1 LAESGLCRLEYPM
14 RFSALL
20 AFALLLPATPG
31 LAQGAKDAPAAAP
44 LAPLTARALA
54 SHRGVYSLTLD
65 RARENAGIVE
75 VSGAM
80 LYELIDACESWTT
93 RQRFSMKL
101 RNREG
106 TELETGSDYATLE
119 SMDGRTLRFSLT
131 QVTQGAVSSRV
142 AGQAELGPDGSGV
155 ARYSE
160 PEAKELPTPPGTLLP
175 NTHTIAA
182 LNAARAGQR
191 LLVAPIFDGT
201 SADGAQQTTTFLS
214 PWQGPQPVPEAPS
227 LAALGSSRMRI
238 AFFEPDA
245 EQAGGASTPSYEV
258 SLRYFENGVA
268 DDMIM
273 DFGEFT
279 VRAKLVRL
287 EEAPGGC

>member
-1 LAESGLCRLEYPM
+1 M
-14 RFSALL
+14 RFPALL
-20 AFALLLPATPG
+20 ALALILPAAPG
-31 LAQGAKDAPAAAP
+31 FTQGAKDAPAATAP

-54 SHRGVYSLTLD
+54 SHRGIYSLTLD

-93 RQRFSMKL
+93 RQRFTMTL

-119 SMDGRTLRFSLT
+119 SMDGKNLRFSLR
-131 QVTQGAVSSRV
+131 QMTQGAITSNV
-142 AGQAELGPDGSGV
+142 AGQAELRADGSGT

-160 PEAKELPTPPGTLLP
+160 PEEKEVAIPPGTLLP

-191 LLVAPIFDGT
+191 ILVAPIFDGT
-201 SADGAQQTTTFLS
+201 SADGAQESTTVLA
-214 PWQGPQPVPEAPS
+214 PWQGATPMPEAPS
-227 LAALGSSRMRI
+227 LASLGSSRMRI
-238 AFFEPDA
+238 AFFEPDG
-245 EQAGGASTPSYEV
+245 EQAGGARTPSYEV

-273 DFGEFT
+273 DFGDFT
-279 VRAKLVRL
+279 VRARLVRL

>member
-1 LAESGLCRLEYPM
+1 M

-20 AFALLLPATPG
+20 ALALILPATPG
-31 LAQGAKDAPAAAP
+31 LTQGAKDAPAATAP

-54 SHRGVYSLTLD
+54 SHRGIYSLTLD
-65 RARENAGIVE
+65 RARENATIVD

-80 LYELIDACESWTT
+80 LFEIIDACESWTS
-93 RQRFSMKL
+93 RQRFTMTL
-101 RNREG
+101 RDREG

-131 QVTQGAVSSRV
+131 QMTQGAVKSRV
-142 AGQAELGPDGSGV
+142 AGQAELTADGSGV

-160 PEAKELPTPPGTLLP
+160 PEVKELPIPPGTLLP

-201 SADGAQQTTTFLS
+201 TADGAQQTTTVMS

-227 LAALGSSRMRI
+227 LSTLGSSRMRI
-238 AFFEPDA
+238 AFFEPA
-245 EQAGGASTPSYEV
+245 GEQAGGARTPSYEV

-273 DFGEFT
+273 DFGDFT
-279 VRAKLVRL
+279 VRAKLMKL
-287 EEAPGGC
+287 EDAPGGC

>member
-1 LAESGLCRLEYPM
+1 M

-20 AFALLLPATPG
+20 ALALILPATPG
-31 LAQGAKDAPAAAP
+31 LTQGAKEAPAAT
-44 LAPLTARALA
+44 APLTARALA
-54 SHRGVYSLTLD
+54 SHRGVYTLTLD
-65 RARENAGIVE
+65 RARENAGIVD

-80 LYELIDACESWTT
+80 LFEIIDACESWAS
-93 RQRFSMKL
+93 RQRFTMTL

-119 SMDGRTLRFSLT
+119 SMDGRALRFSLT

-142 AGQAELGPDGSGV
+142 VGQAELGPDGSGV

-160 PEAKELPTPPGTLLP
+160 PEVKELPIPTGTLLP

-201 SADGAQQTTTFLS
+201 TADGAQQTTTVLS

-227 LAALGSSRMRI
+227 LSTLGSSRMRI
-238 AFFEPDA
+238 AFFEPDG
-245 EQAGGASTPSYEV
+245 EQAGGARTPSYEV

-273 DFGEFT
+273 DFGDFT
-279 VRAKLVRL
+279 VRAKLMKL

>member
-1 LAESGLCRLEYPM
+1 M

-20 AFALLLPATPG
+20 ALALILPATPG
-31 LAQGAKDAPAAAP
+31 LTQGAKDAPAATAP

-54 SHRGVYSLTLD
+54 SHRGIYSLTLD
-65 RARENAGIVE
+65 RARENATIVD

-80 LYELIDACESWTT
+80 VFEIIDACESWAS
-93 RQRFSMKL
+93 RQRFTMTL

-119 SMDGRTLRFSLT
+119 SMDGRNLRFSLT
-131 QVTQGAVSSRV
+131 HMTQGAVKSRV
-142 AGQAELGPDGSGV
+142 AGQAELTADGSGV

-160 PEAKELPTPPGTLLP
+160 PEVKELPIPPGTLLP
-175 NTHTIAA
+175 NTHTIAT

-201 SADGAQQTTTFLS
+201 TADGAQQTTTVMS

-227 LAALGSSRMRI
+227 LSTLGSSRMRI
-238 AFFEPDA
+238 AFFEPDG
-245 EQAGGASTPSYEV
+245 EQAGGARTPSYEV

-273 DFGEFT
+273 DFGDFT
-279 VRAKLVRL
+279 VRAKLMKL
-287 EEAPGGC
+287 EDAPGGC

>member
-1 LAESGLCRLEYPM
+1 M

-20 AFALLLPATPG
+20 ALALILPATPG
-31 LAQGAKDAPAAAP
+31 LTQGAKDAPTAATAP

-65 RARENAGIVE
+65 RARENAGIVD

-80 LYELIDACESWTT
+80 LFELIDACESWTT
-93 RQRFSMKL
+93 RQRFTMTL
-101 RNREG
+101 RDREG

-119 SMDGRTLRFSLT
+119 SMDGRNLRFSLT
-131 QVTQGAVSSRV
+131 HVTQGAVKSRV
-142 AGQAELGPDGSGV
+142 AGQAELTADGSGV

-160 PEAKELPTPPGTLLP
+160 PEVKELPIPPGTLLP
-175 NTHTIAA
+175 NTHTIAT

-201 SADGAQQTTTFLS
+201 TADGAQQTTTVMS

-227 LAALGSSRMRI
+227 LSTLGSSRMRI
-238 AFFEPDA
+238 AFFEPDG
-245 EQAGGASTPSYEV
+245 EQAGGARTPSYEV

-273 DFGEFT
+273 DFGDFT
-279 VRAKLVRL
+279 VRAKLMKL

>member
-1 LAESGLCRLEYPM
+1 M

-20 AFALLLPATPG
+20 ALALILPATPG
-31 LAQGAKDAPAAAP
+31 LTQGAKDAPAATAP

-54 SHRGVYSLTLD
+54 SHRGIYSLTLD
-65 RARENAGIVE
+65 RARENATIVD

-80 LYELIDACESWTT
+80 LFEIIDACESWASH
-93 RQRFSMKL
+93 QRFTMTL
-101 RNREG
+101 RDREG

-131 QVTQGAVSSRV
+131 HMTQGAIKSRV
-142 AGQAELGPDGSGV
+142 AGQAELTPDGSGV

-160 PEAKELPTPPGTLLP
+160 PEVKELPIPPGTLLP

-201 SADGAQQTTTFLS
+201 TADGAQQTTTVLS

-227 LAALGSSRMRI
+227 LSTLGSSRMRI
-238 AFFEPDA
+238 AFFEPDG
-245 EQAGGASTPSYEV
+245 EQAGGARTPSYEV

-273 DFGEFT
+273 DFGDFT
-279 VRAKLVRL
+279 VRAKLMKL
-287 EEAPGGC
+287 ENAPGGC

>member
-1 LAESGLCRLEYPM
+1 M
-14 RFSALL
+14 RFPALL
-20 AFALLLPATPG
+20 ALALILPATPG
-31 LAQGAKDAPAAAP
+31 LTQGAKDAPAATAP

-54 SHRGVYSLTLD
+54 SHRGIYSLTLD
-65 RARENAGIVE
+65 RARENSGIVD

-80 LYELIDACESWTT
+80 LFELIDACESWTS
-93 RQRFSMKL
+93 RQRFTMTL

-119 SMDGRTLRFSLT
+119 SMDGRNLRFSLT
-131 QVTQGAVSSRV
+131 HMTQGAVKSRV
-142 AGQAELGPDGSGV
+142 AGQAELTADGSGV

-160 PEAKELPTPPGTLLP
+160 PEVKELAIPPGTLLP

-201 SADGAQQTTTFLS
+201 TADGAQQTTTVLS
-214 PWQGPQPVPEAPS
+214 PWQAPMAVPEARS
-227 LAALGSSRMRI
+227 LSTLGSARMRI
-238 AFFEPDA
+238 AFFEPDG
-245 EQAGGASTPSYEV
+245 EQAGGARTPSYEV
-258 SLRYFENGVA
+258 SLRYFENGVT

-273 DFGEFT
+273 DFGDFT
-279 VRAKLVRL
+279 VRAKLVKL
-287 EEAPGGC
+287 EDAPGGC

>member
-1 LAESGLCRLEYPM
+1 M

-20 AFALLLPATPG
+20 ALALILPATPG
-31 LAQGAKDAPAAAP
+31 LTQGAKDAPAATAP

-54 SHRGVYSLTLD
+54 SHRGIYALTLD
-65 RARENAGIVE
+65 RARENAAIVD

-80 LYELIDACESWTT
+80 LFEIIDACESWAS
-93 RQRFSMKL
+93 RQRFTMTL

-119 SMDGRTLRFSLT
+119 SMDGRNLRFSLT
-131 QVTQGAVSSRV
+131 HMRQGAVSSRV
-142 AGQAELGPDGSGV
+142 AGQAELTADGSGV

-160 PEAKELPTPPGTLLP
+160 PEVKELPIPAGTLLP

-201 SADGAQQTTTFLS
+201 TADGAQQTTTVLS

-227 LAALGSSRMRI
+227 LSALGSEAIRCKSSFPPNRRAGRARHPMKSRSATSKMAWRM
-238 AFFEPDA
+238 
-245 EQAGGASTPSYEV
+245 T
-258 SLRYFENGVA
+258 
-268 DDMIM
+268 
-273 DFGEFT
+273 
-279 VRAKLVRL
+279 
-287 EEAPGGC
+287 

>member
-1 LAESGLCRLEYPM
+1 M

-20 AFALLLPATPG
+20 ALALILPATPG
-31 LAQGAKDAPAAAP
+31 LTQGEKDAPAATAP
-44 LAPLTARALA
+44 LALLTARALA
-54 SHRGVYSLTLD
+54 SHRGVYTLTLD
-65 RARENAGIVE
+65 RARENATIVD

-80 LYELIDACESWTT
+80 LFEIIDACESWAS
-93 RQRFSMKL
+93 RQRFTMTL
-101 RNREG
+101 RDREG

-131 QVTQGAVSSRV
+131 QVTQGAVRSRV
-142 AGQAELGPDGSGV
+142 AGQAELTPDGSGV

-160 PEAKELPTPPGTLLP
+160 PEVKELPIPPGTLLP

-201 SADGAQQTTTFLS
+201 TADGAQQTTTVLS

-227 LAALGSSRMRI
+227 LSALGSSRMRI
-238 AFFEPDA
+238 AFFEPDG
-245 EQAGGASTPSYEV
+245 EQAGGARTPSYEV

-273 DFGEFT
+273 DFGDFT
-279 VRAKLVRL
+279 VRAKLMKL
-287 EEAPGGC
+287 EDAPGGC

>member
-1 LAESGLCRLEYPM
+1 M
-14 RFSALL
+14 RFPALL
-20 AFALLLPATPG
+20 ALALILPAAPG
-31 LAQGAKDAPAAAP
+31 FTQGAKDAPAATAP

-54 SHRGVYSLTLD
+54 SHRGIYSLTLD

-93 RQRFSMKL
+93 RQRFTMTL

-119 SMDGRTLRFSLT
+119 SMDGKNLRFSLR
-131 QVTQGAVSSRV
+131 QMTQGAITSNV
-142 AGQAELGPDGSGV
+142 AGQAELRADGSGT

-160 PEAKELPTPPGTLLP
+160 PEEKEVAIPPGTLLP

-191 LLVAPIFDGT
+191 ILVAPIFDGT
-201 SADGAQQTTTFLS
+201 SADGAQESTTVLA
-214 PWQGPQPVPEAPS
+214 PWQGATPMPEAPS
-227 LAALGSSRMRI
+227 LASLGSSRMRI
-238 AFFEPDA
+238 AFFEPDG
-245 EQAGGASTPSYEV
+245 EQAGGARTPSYEV

-268 DDMIM
+268 DEMIM
-273 DFGEFT
+273 DFGDFT

>member
-1 LAESGLCRLEYPM
+1 M

-20 AFALLLPATPG
+20 ALALILPATPG
-31 LAQGAKDAPAAAP
+31 LTQGAKDAPAATAP

-54 SHRGVYSLTLD
+54 SHRGIYSLTLD
-65 RARENAGIVE
+65 RARENATIVD

-80 LYELIDACESWTT
+80 LFELIDACESWTT
-93 RQRFSMKL
+93 RQRLTMTL
-101 RNREG
+101 RDREG

-119 SMDGRTLRFSLT
+119 SMDGRNLRFSLT
-131 QVTQGAVSSRV
+131 HMTQGAVKSRV
-142 AGQAELGPDGSGV
+142 AGQAELTADGSGV

-160 PEAKELPTPPGTLLP
+160 PEVKELPIPAGTLLP
-175 NTHTIAA
+175 NTHTIAT

-201 SADGAQQTTTFLS
+201 TADGAQQTTTVMS

-227 LAALGSSRMRI
+227 LSTLGSSRMRI
-238 AFFEPDA
+238 AFFEPDG
-245 EQAGGASTPSYEV
+245 EQAGGARTPSYEV

-273 DFGEFT
+273 DFGDFT
-279 VRAKLVRL
+279 VRAKLMKL
-287 EEAPGGC
+287 EDAPGGC

>member
-1 LAESGLCRLEYPM
+1 M

-20 AFALLLPATPG
+20 ALALILPATPG
-31 LAQGAKDAPAAAP
+31 LTQGAKDAPAATAP

-54 SHRGVYSLTLD
+54 SHRGIYSLTLD
-65 RARENAGIVE
+65 RARENATIVD

-80 LYELIDACESWTT
+80 LFELIDACESWTT
-93 RQRFSMKL
+93 RQRLTMTL
-101 RNREG
+101 RDREG

-119 SMDGRTLRFSLT
+119 SMDGRNLRFSLT
-131 QVTQGAVSSRV
+131 HMTQGAVKSRV
-142 AGQAELGPDGSGV
+142 AGQAELTADGSGV

-160 PEAKELPTPPGTLLP
+160 PEVKELPIPAGTLLP
-175 NTHTIAA
+175 NTHTIAT

-201 SADGAQQTTTFLS
+201 TADGAQQTTTVMS

-227 LAALGSSRMRI
+227 LSTLGSSRMRI
-238 AFFEPDA
+238 AFFEPA
-245 EQAGGASTPSYEV
+245 GEQAGGARTPSYEV

-273 DFGEFT
+273 DFGDFT
-279 VRAKLVRL
+279 VRAKLMKL
-287 EEAPGGC
+287 EDAPGGC

>member
-1 LAESGLCRLEYPM
+1 M

-20 AFALLLPATPG
+20 ALALILPATPG
-31 LAQGAKDAPAAAP
+31 LTQGAKDAPAATAP

-54 SHRGVYSLTLD
+54 SHRGIYSLTLD
-65 RARENAGIVE
+65 RARENAAIVD

-80 LYELIDACESWTT
+80 VFEIIDACESWAS
-93 RQRFSMKL
+93 RQRFTMTL

-119 SMDGRTLRFSLT
+119 SMDGRNLRFSLT
-131 QVTQGAVSSRV
+131 QMTQGAVKSRV
-142 AGQAELGPDGSGV
+142 AGQAELTADGSGV

-160 PEAKELPTPPGTLLP
+160 PEVKELPIPPGTLLP
-175 NTHTIAA
+175 NTHTIAT
-182 LNAARAGQR
+182 LNAARTGQR

-201 SADGAQQTTTFLS
+201 TADGAQQTTTVLS

-227 LAALGSSRMRI
+227 LSTLGSSRMRI
-238 AFFEPDA
+238 AFFEPDG
-245 EQAGGASTPSYEV
+245 EQAGGARTPSYEV

-273 DFGEFT
+273 DFGDFT
-279 VRAKLVRL
+279 VRAKLMKL
-287 EEAPGGC
+287 EDAPGGC

>member
-1 LAESGLCRLEYPM
+1 M

-20 AFALLLPATPG
+20 ALALILPATPG
-31 LAQGAKDAPAAAP
+31 LTQGAKDAPAATAP

-54 SHRGVYSLTLD
+54 SHRGIYTLTLD
-65 RARENAGIVE
+65 RARENAAIVD

-80 LYELIDACESWTT
+80 LYELIDACESWAS
-93 RQRFSMKL
+93 RQRFTMTL

-119 SMDGRTLRFSLT
+119 SMDGRNLRFSLT
-131 QVTQGAVSSRV
+131 QVTQGAVRSRV
-142 AGQAELGPDGSGV
+142 AGQAELTADGSGV

-160 PEAKELPTPPGTLLP
+160 PEVKELPIPTGTLLP

-201 SADGAQQTTTFLS
+201 TADGAQQTTTVLS

-227 LAALGSSRMRI
+227 LSTLGSSRMRI

-273 DFGEFT
+273 DFGDFT
-279 VRAKLVRL
+279 VRAKLMKL
-287 EEAPGGC
+287 EDAPGGC

>member
-1 LAESGLCRLEYPM
+1 M
-14 RFSALL
+14 RFSVLL
-20 AFALLLPATPG
+20 ALALILPATPG
-31 LAQGAKDAPAAAP
+31 LTQGAKDAPTAATAP

-54 SHRGVYSLTLD
+54 SHRGVYTLTLD
-65 RARENAGIVE
+65 RARENAGIVD

-80 LYELIDACESWTT
+80 LFELIDACESWTT
-93 RQRFSMKL
+93 RQRFTMTL

-142 AGQAELGPDGSGV
+142 VGQAELGPDGSGV

-160 PEAKELPTPPGTLLP
+160 PEVKELPIPPGTLLP
-175 NTHTIAA
+175 NTHTIAT

-201 SADGAQQTTTFLS
+201 TADGAQQTTTVLS

-227 LAALGSSRMRI
+227 LSTLGSSRMRI
-238 AFFEPDA
+238 AFFEPDG
-245 EQAGGASTPSYEV
+245 EQAGGARTPSYEV

-273 DFGEFT
+273 DFGDFT
-279 VRAKLVRL
+279 VRAKLMKL
-287 EEAPGGC
+287 EDAPGGC

>member
-1 LAESGLCRLEYPM
+1 M

-20 AFALLLPATPG
+20 ALALILPTTPG
-31 LAQGAKDAPAAAP
+31 LTQGAKDAPAATALLAP
-44 LAPLTARALA
+44 LAARALA
-54 SHRGVYSLTLD
+54 SHRGVYTLTLD
-65 RARENAGIVE
+65 RARENAGIVD

-80 LYELIDACESWTT
+80 LFEIIDACESWAS
-93 RQRFSMKL
+93 RQRFTMTL
-101 RNREG
+101 RFREG

-142 AGQAELGPDGSGV
+142 VGQAELGPDGSGV

-160 PEAKELPTPPGTLLP
+160 PEVKELPIPTGTLLP

-201 SADGAQQTTTFLS
+201 TADGAQQTTTVLS

-227 LAALGSSRMRI
+227 LSTLGSSRMRI
-238 AFFEPDA
+238 AFFEPDG
-245 EQAGGASTPSYEV
+245 EQAGGARTPSYEV

-268 DDMIM
+268 DEMIM
-273 DFGEFT
+273 DFGDFT
-279 VRAKLVRL
+279 VRAKLMKL
-287 EEAPGGC
+287 EDAPGGC

>member
-1 LAESGLCRLEYPM
+1 M

-20 AFALLLPATPG
+20 ALALILPSTPG
-31 LAQGAKDAPAAAP
+31 LTQGAKDAPAATAP

-54 SHRGVYSLTLD
+54 SHRGIYSLTLD
-65 RARENAGIVE
+65 RARENATIVD

-80 LYELIDACESWTT
+80 VFEIIDACESWAS
-93 RQRFSMKL
+93 RQRFTMTL

-119 SMDGRTLRFSLT
+119 SMDGRNLRFSLT
-131 QVTQGAVSSRV
+131 HMTQGAVKSRV
-142 AGQAELGPDGSGV
+142 AGQAELTADGSGV

-160 PEAKELPTPPGTLLP
+160 PEVKELPIPPGTLLP

-201 SADGAQQTTTFLS
+201 TADGAQQTTTVMS

-227 LAALGSSRMRI
+227 LSTLGSSRMRI
-238 AFFEPDA
+238 AFFEPDG
-245 EQAGGASTPSYEV
+245 EQAGGARTPSYEV

-273 DFGEFT
+273 DFGDFT
-279 VRAKLVRL
+279 VRAKLMKL
-287 EEAPGGC
+287 EDAPGGC

>member
-1 LAESGLCRLEYPM
+1 M

-20 AFALLLPATPG
+20 ALALILPATPG
-31 LAQGAKDAPAAAP
+31 LTQGAKDAPAATAP

-54 SHRGVYSLTLD
+54 SHRGIYTLTLD
-65 RARENAGIVE
+65 RARENAAIVD

-80 LYELIDACESWTT
+80 LFELIDACESWAS
-93 RQRFSMKL
+93 RQRFTMTL

-119 SMDGRTLRFSLT
+119 SMDGRNLRFSLT
-131 QVTQGAVSSRV
+131 QVTQGAVRSRV
-142 AGQAELGPDGSGV
+142 AGQAELTADGSGV

-160 PEAKELPTPPGTLLP
+160 PEVKELPIPAGTLLP
-175 NTHTIAA
+175 NTHTIAT

-201 SADGAQQTTTFLS
+201 TADGAQQTTTVLS
-214 PWQGPQPVPEAPS
+214 PWQGPQPVPDAPS
-227 LAALGSSRMRI
+227 LSALGSSRMRI
-238 AFFEPDA
+238 AFFEPDG
-245 EQAGGASTPSYEV
+245 EQAGGARTPSYEV

-273 DFGEFT
+273 DFGDFT
-279 VRAKLVRL
+279 VRAKLMKL
-287 EEAPGGC
+287 EDAPGGC

>member
-1 LAESGLCRLEYPM
+1 M

-20 AFALLLPATPG
+20 ALALILPATPG
-31 LAQGAKDAPAAAP
+31 LTQGAKEAPAAT
-44 LAPLTARALA
+44 APLTARALA
-54 SHRGVYSLTLD
+54 SHRGVYTLTLD
-65 RARENAGIVE
+65 RARENAGIVD

-80 LYELIDACESWTT
+80 LFEIIDACESWAS
-93 RQRFSMKL
+93 RQRFTMTL

-142 AGQAELGPDGSGV
+142 VGQAELGPDGSGV

-160 PEAKELPTPPGTLLP
+160 PEVKELPIPTGTLLP

-201 SADGAQQTTTFLS
+201 TADGAQQTTTVMS

-227 LAALGSSRMRI
+227 LSTLGSSRMRI
-238 AFFEPDA
+238 AFFEPDG
-245 EQAGGASTPSYEV
+245 EQAGGARTPSYEV

-273 DFGEFT
+273 DFGDFT
-279 VRAKLVRL
+279 VRAKLMKL

>member
-1 LAESGLCRLEYPM
+1 M

-20 AFALLLPATPG
+20 ALALILPATPG
-31 LAQGAKDAPAAAP
+31 LTQGAKDAPAATAP

-54 SHRGVYSLTLD
+54 SHRGIYTLTLD
-65 RARENAGIVE
+65 RARENATIVD

-80 LYELIDACESWTT
+80 LFEIIDACESWAS
-93 RQRFSMKL
+93 RQRFTMTL

-119 SMDGRTLRFSLT
+119 SMDGRNLRFSLT
-131 QVTQGAVSSRV
+131 HMTQGAVKSRV
-142 AGQAELGPDGSGV
+142 AGQAELTADGSGV

-160 PEAKELPTPPGTLLP
+160 PEVKELPIPAGTLLP
-175 NTHTIAA
+175 NTHTIAT

-201 SADGAQQTTTFLS
+201 TADGAQQTTTVMS

-227 LAALGSSRMRI
+227 LSTLGSSRMRI

-245 EQAGGASTPSYEV
+245 EQAGGARTPSYEV

-273 DFGEFT
+273 DFGDFT
-279 VRAKLVRL
+279 VRAKLMKL
-287 EEAPGGC
+287 EDAPGGC

>member
-1 LAESGLCRLEYPM
+1 M
-14 RFSALL
+14 RFSAL
-20 AFALLLPATPG
+20 FALALILPTTPG
-31 LAQGAKDAPAAAP
+31 FTQGAKDAPAAAP

-54 SHRGVYSLTLD
+54 SHRGIYELTLD

-80 LYELIDACESWTT
+80 LYELIDACESWAS
-93 RQRFSMKL
+93 RQRFTMTL

-119 SMDGRTLRFSLT
+119 SMDGRNLRFSLT

-142 AGQAELGPDGSGV
+142 AGQAELGADSSGV

-160 PEAKELPTPPGTLLP
+160 PEAKELPIPPGTLLP

-214 PWQGPQPVPEAPS
+214 PWQGPQPIAEAPS
-227 LAALGSSRMRI
+227 LSALGSSRMRI
-238 AFFEPDA
+238 AFFEPGAD
-245 EQAGGASTPSYEV
+245 QAGGASTPSYEV

-273 DFGEFT
+273 DFGDFT

-287 EEAPGGC
+287 EDAPGGC

>member
-1 LAESGLCRLEYPM
+1 M

-20 AFALLLPATPG
+20 ALALILPATPG
-31 LAQGAKDAPAAAP
+31 LTQGAKDAPAATAP

-54 SHRGVYSLTLD
+54 SHRGIYTLTLD
-65 RARENAGIVE
+65 RARENAAIVD

-80 LYELIDACESWTT
+80 LFELIDACESWAS
-93 RQRFSMKL
+93 RQRFTMTL

-119 SMDGRTLRFSLT
+119 SMDGRNLRFSLT
-131 QVTQGAVSSRV
+131 QVTQGAVRSRV
-142 AGQAELGPDGSGV
+142 AGQAELTADGSGV

-160 PEAKELPTPPGTLLP
+160 PEVKELPIPPGTLLP

-201 SADGAQQTTTFLS
+201 TADGAQQTTTVLS

-227 LAALGSSRMRI
+227 LSTLGSSRMRI

-273 DFGEFT
+273 DFGDFT
-279 VRAKLVRL
+279 VRAKLMKL
-287 EEAPGGC
+287 EDAPGGC

>member
-1 LAESGLCRLEYPM
+1 M

-20 AFALLLPATPG
+20 ALALILPATPG
-31 LAQGAKDAPAAAP
+31 LTQGAKDAPAATAP

-54 SHRGVYSLTLD
+54 SHRGIYSLTLD
-65 RARENAGIVE
+65 RARENATIVD

-80 LYELIDACESWTT
+80 LFEIIDACESWAS
-93 RQRFSMKL
+93 RQRFTMTL
-101 RNREG
+101 RDREG

-131 QVTQGAVSSRV
+131 HMTQGAIKSRV
-142 AGQAELGPDGSGV
+142 AGQAELTPDGSGV

-160 PEAKELPTPPGTLLP
+160 PEVKELPIPPGTLLP

-201 SADGAQQTTTFLS
+201 TADGAQQTTTVLS

-227 LAALGSSRMRI
+227 LSTLGSSRMRI
-238 AFFEPDA
+238 AFFEPDG
-245 EQAGGASTPSYEV
+245 EQAGGARTPSYEV

-273 DFGEFT
+273 DFGDFT
-279 VRAKLVRL
+279 VRAKLMKL
-287 EEAPGGC
+287 ENAPGGC

>member
-1 LAESGLCRLEYPM
+1 M

-20 AFALLLPATPG
+20 ALALILPATPG
-31 LAQGAKDAPAAAP
+31 LTQGAKDAPAATAP

-54 SHRGVYSLTLD
+54 SHRGIYSLTLD
-65 RARENAGIVE
+65 RARENATIVD

-80 LYELIDACESWTT
+80 VFEIIDACESWAS
-93 RQRFSMKL
+93 RQRFTMTL

-119 SMDGRTLRFSLT
+119 SMDGRNLRFSLT
-131 QVTQGAVSSRV
+131 HMTQGAVKNRV
-142 AGQAELGPDGSGV
+142 AGQAELTADGSGV

-160 PEAKELPTPPGTLLP
+160 PEVKELPIPPGTLLP

-201 SADGAQQTTTFLS
+201 TADGAQQTTTVLS

-227 LAALGSSRMRI
+227 LSTLGSSRMRI
-238 AFFEPDA
+238 AFFEPDG
-245 EQAGGASTPSYEV
+245 EQAGGARTPSYEV

-273 DFGEFT
+273 DFGDFT
-279 VRAKLVRL
+279 VRAKLMKL

>member
-1 LAESGLCRLEYPM
+1 M
-14 RFSALL
+14 RFPALL
-20 AFALLLPATPG
+20 ALALILPTTPG
-31 LAQGAKDAPAAAP
+31 FAQGAKDAPAAAP
-44 LAPLTARALA
+44 LAPLTASALT
-54 SHRGVYSLTLD
+54 SHRGVYDLRLD
-65 RARENAGIVE
+65 SARENAGIVE

-80 LYELIDACESWTT
+80 LFELIDACESWTT
-93 RQRFSMKL
+93 RQRFSMTL

-142 AGQAELGPDGSGV
+142 AGQAELGPDGSGI

-160 PEAKELPTPPGTLLP
+160 PEAKELPIPPGTLLP

-201 SADGAQQTTTFLS
+201 TADGAQQTTTVLS
-214 PWQGPQPVPEAPS
+214 PWQGAASVPDMPS
-227 LAALGSSRMRI
+227 LSALGSSRMRI

-273 DFGEFT
+273 DFGDFT

>member
-1 LAESGLCRLEYPM
+1 M

-20 AFALLLPATPG
+20 ALALILPATPG
-31 LAQGAKDAPAAAP
+31 LTQGAKDAPAASTP

-65 RARENAGIVE
+65 RARENATIVD

-80 LYELIDACESWTT
+80 LFEIIDACESWTS
-93 RQRFSMKL
+93 RQRFTMTL
-101 RNREG
+101 RDREG

-131 QVTQGAVSSRV
+131 QVTQGAVRSRV
-142 AGQAELGPDGSGV
+142 AGQAELTADGSGV

-160 PEAKELPTPPGTLLP
+160 PEVKELPIPAGTLLP
-175 NTHTIAA
+175 NTHTIAT

-201 SADGAQQTTTFLS
+201 TADGAQQTTTVLS

-227 LAALGSSRMRI
+227 LSTLGSSRMRI
-238 AFFEPDA
+238 AFFEPDG
-245 EQAGGASTPSYEV
+245 EQAGGARTPSYEV

-273 DFGEFT
+273 DFGDFT
-279 VRAKLVRL
+279 VRAKLMKL
-287 EEAPGGC
+287 EDAPGGC

>member
-1 LAESGLCRLEYPM
+1 M

-20 AFALLLPATPG
+20 ALALILPATPG
-31 LAQGAKDAPAAAP
+31 LTQGAKDAPAATAP

-54 SHRGVYSLTLD
+54 SHRGIYSLTLD
-65 RARENAGIVE
+65 RARENATIVN

-80 LYELIDACESWTT
+80 VFEIIDACESWAS
-93 RQRFSMKL
+93 RQRFTMTL

-119 SMDGRTLRFSLT
+119 SMDGRNLRFSLT
-131 QVTQGAVSSRV
+131 QMTQGAVKSRV
-142 AGQAELGPDGSGV
+142 AGQAELTADGSGI

-160 PEAKELPTPPGTLLP
+160 PEVKELPIPPGTLLP

-201 SADGAQQTTTFLS
+201 TADGAQQTTTVLS

-227 LAALGSSRMRI
+227 LSTLGSSRMRI

-273 DFGEFT
+273 DFGDFT
-279 VRAKLVRL
+279 VRAKLMKL
-287 EEAPGGC
+287 EDAPGGC

>member
-1 LAESGLCRLEYPM
+1 M
-14 RFSALL
+14 RFSALVVL
-20 AFALLLPATPG
+20 ALILPAAPG
-31 LAQGAKDAPAAAP
+31 YAQGPKDPPIAAAP
-44 LAPLTARALA
+44 LPPLAARTLA
-54 SHRGVYSLTLD
+54 SHRGIYTLSLD
-65 RARENAGIVE
+65 RARENAGIIE

-80 LYELIDACESWTT
+80 LYELIDACESWAT
-93 RQRFSMKL
+93 RQRFTMTL

-131 QVTQGAVSSRV
+131 QVTQGAVSSRI
-142 AGQAELGPDGSGV
+142 AGQAVLGPDGSGLV
-155 ARYSE
+155 RYSE
-160 PEAKELPTPPGTLLP
+160 PEVKELPIPSGTLLP

-201 SADGAQQTTTFLS
+201 SEDGAQESTTVLS
-214 PWQGPQPVPEAPS
+214 PWQGPQPIAEAPGLS
-227 LAALGSSRMRI
+227 NLGSVRMRI

-245 EQAGGASTPSYEV
+245 EQAGGARTPSYEV

-268 DDMIM
+268 DDMVM
-273 DFGEFT
+273 DFGDFT
-279 VRAKLVRL
+279 IRARLVRL

>member
-1 LAESGLCRLEYPM
+1 
-14 RFSALL
+14 
-20 AFALLLPATPG
+20 
-31 LAQGAKDAPAAAP
+31 
-44 LAPLTARALA
+44 
-54 SHRGVYSLTLD
+54 
-65 RARENAGIVE
+65 
-75 VSGAM
+75 
-80 LYELIDACESWTT
+80 
-93 RQRFSMKL
+93 
-101 RNREG
+101 
-106 TELETGSDYATLE
+106 
-119 SMDGRTLRFSLT
+119 MDGRTLRFSLT

-142 AGQAELGPDGSGV
+142 AGQAELGPDGSGI

-160 PEAKELPTPPGTLLP
+160 PEAKELPIPPGTLLP

-201 SADGAQQTTTFLS
+201 TADGAQQTTTVLS
-214 PWQGPQPVPEAPS
+214 PWQGPASVPDMPS
-227 LAALGSSRMRI
+227 LSALGSSRMRI

-273 DFGEFT
+273 DFGDFT

>member
-1 LAESGLCRLEYPM
+1 M
-14 RFSALL
+14 RFPALL
-20 AFALLLPATPG
+20 ALALILPATPG
-31 LAQGAKDAPAAAP
+31 LTQGAKDAPAAAAP
-44 LAPLTARALA
+44 LAPLTARSLA

-65 RARENAGIVE
+65 RARENATIVD

-80 LYELIDACESWTT
+80 LFELIDACESWTT
-93 RQRFSMKL
+93 RQRFTMTL

-119 SMDGRTLRFSLT
+119 SMDGRNLRFSLT
-131 QVTQGAVSSRV
+131 QMTQGAVESRV
-142 AGQAELGPDGSGV
+142 AGQAELTADGSGV

-160 PEAKELPTPPGTLLP
+160 PEVKELPIPPGTLLP
-175 NTHTIAA
+175 NTHTIAT

-201 SADGAQQTTTFLS
+201 TADGAQQTTTVMS

-227 LAALGSSRMRI
+227 LSTLGSSRMRI
-238 AFFEPDA
+238 AFFEPDG
-245 EQAGGASTPSYEV
+245 EQAGGARTPSYEV

-273 DFGEFT
+273 DFGDFT
-279 VRAKLVRL
+279 VRAKLVKL
-287 EEAPGGC
+287 EDAPGGC

>member
-1 LAESGLCRLEYPM
+1 M
-14 RFSALL
+14 RFSVLL
-20 AFALLLPATPG
+20 ALALILPATPG
-31 LAQGAKDAPAAAP
+31 LTQGAKDAPTAATAP

-65 RARENAGIVE
+65 RARENAGIVD

-80 LYELIDACESWTT
+80 LFELIDACESWTT
-93 RQRFSMKL
+93 RQRFTMTL

-142 AGQAELGPDGSGV
+142 VGQAELGPDGSGV

-160 PEAKELPTPPGTLLP
+160 PEVKELPIPPGTLLP
-175 NTHTIAA
+175 NTHTIAT

-201 SADGAQQTTTFLS
+201 TADGAQQTTTVMS

-227 LAALGSSRMRI
+227 LSTLGSSRMRI
-238 AFFEPDA
+238 AFFEPDG
-245 EQAGGASTPSYEV
+245 EQAGGARTPSYEV

-273 DFGEFT
+273 DFGDFT
-279 VRAKLVRL
+279 VRAKLMKL
-287 EEAPGGC
+287 EDAPGGC

>member
-1 LAESGLCRLEYPM
+1 
-14 RFSALL
+14 
-20 AFALLLPATPG
+20 
-31 LAQGAKDAPAAAP
+31 
-44 LAPLTARALA
+44 
-54 SHRGVYSLTLD
+54 
-65 RARENAGIVE
+65 
-75 VSGAM
+75 M

-93 RQRFSMKL
+93 RQRFSMTL

-119 SMDGRTLRFSLT
+119 SMDGRTLRFSLV

-142 AGQAELGPDGSGV
+142 VGQAELGADGSGV

-160 PEAKELPTPPGTLLP
+160 PEAKELPIPPGTLLP

-201 SADGAQQTTTFLS
+201 TADGAQQTTTFLS
-214 PWQGPQPVPEAPS
+214 PWQGPQPIAEAPS
-227 LAALGSSRMRI
+227 LSTLGSSRMRI

-268 DDMIM
+268 NDMIM
-273 DFGEFT
+273 DFGDFT

-287 EEAPGGC
+287 EDAPGGC

>member
-1 LAESGLCRLEYPM
+1 M

-20 AFALLLPATPG
+20 ALALILPATPG
-31 LAQGAKDAPAAAP
+31 LTQGAKDAPAATAP

-54 SHRGVYSLTLD
+54 SHRGIYSLTLD
-65 RARENAGIVE
+65 RARENATIVN

-80 LYELIDACESWTT
+80 LFEIIDACESWAS
-93 RQRFSMKL
+93 RQRFTMTL
-101 RNREG
+101 RDREG

-131 QVTQGAVSSRV
+131 HMTQGAIKSRV
-142 AGQAELGPDGSGV
+142 AGQAELTPDGSGV

-160 PEAKELPTPPGTLLP
+160 PEVKELPIPPGTLLP

-201 SADGAQQTTTFLS
+201 TADGAQQTTTVLS

-227 LAALGSSRMRI
+227 LSTLGSSRMRI
-238 AFFEPDA
+238 AFFEPDG
-245 EQAGGASTPSYEV
+245 EQAGGARTPSYEV

-273 DFGEFT
+273 DFGDFT
-279 VRAKLVRL
+279 VRAKLMRL
-287 EEAPGGC
+287 EDAPGGC

>member
-1 LAESGLCRLEYPM
+1 
-14 RFSALL
+14 
-20 AFALLLPATPG
+20 
-31 LAQGAKDAPAAAP
+31 
-44 LAPLTARALA
+44 
-54 SHRGVYSLTLD
+54 
-65 RARENAGIVE
+65 
-75 VSGAM
+75 M
-80 LYELIDACESWTT
+80 LFEIIDACESWAS
-93 RQRFSMKL
+93 RQRFTMTL

-142 AGQAELGPDGSGV
+142 VGQAELGPDGSGV

-160 PEAKELPTPPGTLLP
+160 PEVKELPIPPGTLLP

-201 SADGAQQTTTFLS
+201 TADGAQQTTTVLS

-227 LAALGSSRMRI
+227 LSTLGSSRMRI
-238 AFFEPDA
+238 AFFEPDG
-245 EQAGGASTPSYEV
+245 EQAGGARTPSYEV

-273 DFGEFT
+273 DFGDFT

-287 EEAPGGC
+287 EDAPGGC

>member
-1 LAESGLCRLEYPM
+1 M

-20 AFALLLPATPG
+20 ALALILPATPG
-31 LAQGAKDAPAAAP
+31 LTQGAKDAPAATAP

-54 SHRGVYSLTLD
+54 SHRGIYSLTLD
-65 RARENAGIVE
+65 RARENATIVD

-80 LYELIDACESWTT
+80 VFEIIDACESWTS
-93 RQRFSMKL
+93 RQRFTMTL
-101 RNREG
+101 RDREG

-131 QVTQGAVSSRV
+131 QMTQGAVKSRV
-142 AGQAELGPDGSGV
+142 AGQAELTADGSGV

-160 PEAKELPTPPGTLLP
+160 PEVKELPIPPGTLLP

-201 SADGAQQTTTFLS
+201 TADGAQQTTTVLS

-227 LAALGSSRMRI
+227 LSTLGSSRMRI
-238 AFFEPDA
+238 AFFEPDG
-245 EQAGGASTPSYEV
+245 EQAGGARTPSYEV

-273 DFGEFT
+273 DFGDFT
-279 VRAKLVRL
+279 VRAKLMKL
-287 EEAPGGC
+287 EDAPGGC